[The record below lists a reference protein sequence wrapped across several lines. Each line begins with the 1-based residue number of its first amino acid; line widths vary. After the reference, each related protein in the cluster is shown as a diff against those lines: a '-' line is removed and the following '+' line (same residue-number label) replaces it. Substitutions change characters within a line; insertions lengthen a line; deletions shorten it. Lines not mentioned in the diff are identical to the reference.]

1 MKKKRAIFWIAIIAI
16 FGVIFIKEQLM
27 LIRLN
32 SERRACE
39 VQLSQIKAINSSLN
53 EQVKLTSRGDYVE
66 KMARQKLGLVKP
78 GEIIF
83 KDMNA
88 QK

>member
-32 SERRACE
+32 SERRACK